1 MVDFKRDRAKRPN
14 VTTVT
19 RVMEITIELE
29 VEVDVEIY
37 KGFAGDREQP
47 PEPAS
52 AEWANYFADGSVI
65 GDVVEAEIERQ
76 LNNDNFD
83 DAWPD
88 PFMYY
93 GEDF

>member
-14 VTTVT
+14 MTTVT
-19 RVMEITIELE
+19 RVMEITVELE
-29 VEVDVEIY
+29 VEVDVEMY

-52 AEWANYFADGSVI
+52 AEWTDYFADGTVI
-65 GDVVEAEIERQ
+65 KDVVEAEIERQ
-76 LNNDNFD
+76 LNNDDFA

-88 PFMYY
+88 PWEQY
-93 GEDF
+93 DN